1 MVNLVIRKEKGFI
14 PELLFQPPHWLPIFF
29 PTGPKLLH
37 LVLEIFV
44 IAPYLALPSP
54 QKYKRILFAHFT
66 AELSSWR
73 VAMVIG

>member
-44 IAPYLALPSP
+44 IAPYLAPPSP
-54 QKYKRILFAHFT
+54 QKYIRILFAHFT